1 VIFRAIYEKT
11 LRWAQHRHA
20 VYYLG
25 FISFIESVFF
35 PIPADVMLAP
45 MTLANRERA
54 WFYALLTTVTSVAG
68 GIVGYLLG
76 LWAFDPLVKPV
87 LEWAGK
93 METYHSV
100 VNLFDS
106 WGIWFIF
113 LAGFTPLPYKVFTIS
128 AGALAMAFWP
138 FVISSFFGRA
148 GRFFLVAGLVRWGG
162 ERLEA
167 TLNTYIERIGWG
179 TVLLFAA
186 YLTYKG
192 IH

>member
-1 VIFRAIYEKT
+1 
-11 LRWAQHRHA
+11 
-20 VYYLG
+20 
-25 FISFIESVFF
+25 
-35 PIPADVMLAP
+35 
-45 MTLANRERA
+45 
-54 WFYALLTTVTSVAG
+54 
-68 GIVGYLLG
+68 
-76 LWAFDPLVKPV
+76 
-87 LEWAGK
+87 

-167 TLNTYIERIGWG
+167 TLNTNIERIGWG